1 MEYDHEA
8 IRRAYPT
15 EVKKIIDDVGIFG
28 FDKQPFTVD
37 QTKVDAA
44 RVELDKEVYKIRR
57 YREYPDWRTQLEYIY
72 DNGLDKWKT
81 DMVDPVKAK
90 YPKPS

>member
-1 MEYDHEA
+1 MQYDHDA

-15 EVKKIIDDVGIFG
+15 EVKTIIDDKGIFG

-37 QTKVDAA
+37 DAKVAAA
-44 RVELDKEVYKIRR
+44 RAELNNELYKIKR
-57 YREYPDWRTQLEYIY
+57 YREYPSWQKQLEYIY

-81 DMVDPVKAK
+81 DMVDPIKAK
-90 YPKPS
+90 YPKP